1 MAAVAAGL
9 AVATGGCG
17 SSGGLAPAGNSGGST
32 TAATSSPALSSSA
45 PTAPP
50 VTNPLSVQK
59 FLKHPCDL
67 LTKSQAKALGATKPG
82 KPDNVGDPQSSG
94 PICNWDNTDAVTG
107 FSVGIIPDDSNGLDD
122 IYRANQDPEYNA
134 YFNPTMIKGY
144 PGVFESA
151 TDARDDG
158 ICAIAFAVNDHLVLD
173 SEYTG
178 NKHTADPCGKVKTVA
193 AAVIIT
199 IKESS

>member
-1 MAAVAAGL
+1 MAAVGAAL

-32 TAATSSPALSSSA
+32 TAATSSPALSLSA

-67 LTKSQAKALGATKPG
+67 LTKSQAKALGVTKPG

-94 PICNWDNTDAVTG
+94 PICYWHNTDTLTG
-107 FSVGIIPDDSNGLDD
+107 FAVSIIPDDTNGLSD
-122 IYRANQDPEYNA
+122 IYRGNQDPDYNA
-134 YFNPTMIKGY
+134 YFVPTAINGY
-144 PGVFESA
+144 PGVFESE
-151 TDARDDG
+151 TDDRDDG
-158 ICAIAFAVNDHLVLD
+158 ACSIAFGVNDHLVLD
-173 SEYTG
+173 AHYSG
-178 NKHTADPCGKVKTVA
+178 NKESKEPCGKVKKVA
-193 AAVIIT
+193 AAVITT
-199 IKESS
+199 IRESS